1 MKARGL
7 PPMLDDTDTTEVR
20 DIQANIHSCFKSNP
34 DIISAAQ
41 SIIRDTSALF
51 EVPDLHLM

>member
-1 MKARGL
+1 
-7 PPMLDDTDTTEVR
+7 MLDDTDKTEVR

-34 DIISAAQ
+34 DIISAEV
-41 SIIRDTSALF
+41 SRIILCAALL